1 MSKSDQHPRQSDR
14 DRGAMLPI
22 AMLLGILLATVSS
35 AMAGYASA
43 GLRYARVVQDR
54 ADRLSAADGG
64 MQYVIEKLKLR
75 QTLCSTAIAQNGLTT
90 IVPPSVNGATITV
103 TCDRIGT
110 LISDIQSWALVV
122 TGQGVPA
129 DSPIFSTQGGSGL
142 TKSFGGPIFMSD
154 PTRLN
159 VAAPAEIKDG
169 DLWYTGSACPTPAPP
184 PPTISNLTFTP
195 AFLRGPLCTLKRWD
209 ELFSAPA
216 LPPMPSIANPAP
228 ITMASGCKV
237 FFPGKY
243 TTAPV
248 FAVENYFVAGD
259 YYFEDVYLDITGT
272 AIAGFADG
280 TNGDTQFLTAN
291 TCSAA
296 ATTYTGTGS
305 GATFVLGGSSKIY
318 IDNNGGL
325 EIMRRRQGTNVVSV
339 QAVDSSN
346 ATGGYKQSSVNYA
359 SLQNIYESKSGNN
372 SDVAI
377 HGLWWTPQGRVV
389 LGNVT
394 NSANGQF
401 LGGVVGAYVEVQAS
415 ASVNAFN
422 IRVETS
428 PSKGKWLL
436 ISTSTKNGFSTTIRA
451 VVDYQPDTAFLA
463 INSWRVS

>member
-1 MSKSDQHPRQSDR
+1 MNQSDQHPQHGDR
-14 DRGAMLPI
+14 DRGAILPM
-22 AMLLGILLATVSS
+22 AMLLAILLATVST
-35 AMAGYASA
+35 AVAGYASA

-75 QTLCSTAIAQNGLTT
+75 QTLCATAVAQNGLTT
-90 IVPPSVNGATITV
+90 IVPPSLNGATITV
-103 TCDRIGT
+103 TCDRVGT
-110 LISDIQSWALVV
+110 LISDIQSWAIVI
-122 TGQGVPA
+122 TGDGIPA
-129 DSPIFSTQGGSGL
+129 PLPIFQTQGGNGL
-142 TKSFGGPIFMSD
+142 TKSFGGPIFMAD

-184 PPTISNLTFTP
+184 PPAIANLTFTP
-195 AFLRGPLCTLKRWD
+195 SFLRGPLCTLKRWD
-209 ELFSAPA
+209 ELFRTPA
-216 LPPMPSIANPAP
+216 LPPMPINVDPAP
-228 ITMASGCKV
+228 VTMASGCKV

-243 TTAPV
+243 KTAPT
-248 FAVENYFVAGD
+248 FSAENYFVAGD
-259 YYFEDVYLDITGT
+259 YYFEDVYLNVTGT
-272 AIAGFADG
+272 VIAGFADG

-296 ATTYTGTGS
+296 AATYPGTGS

-318 IDNNGGL
+318 VGTGGL

-339 QAVDSSN
+339 EAVDSST
-346 ATGGYKQSSVNYA
+346 ATGGYKESSVNYA
-359 SLQNIYESKSGNN
+359 SGQNIYESKSGNN

-394 NSANGQF
+394 NTANGQF

-415 ASVNAFN
+415 ASVNALN

-436 ISTSTKNGFSTTIRA
+436 ISTATKNGYSTTIRA
-451 VVDYQPDTAFLA
+451 VVEYQPDTAFLA
-463 INSWRVS
+463 INSWRVG